1 MRAIVSTEQAP
12 RAIGPY
18 SQAVRA
24 ADTVWAS
31 GQIGL
36 EPSTGRLAEGGIE
49 AETRQAIENLR
60 AVLEAAGSSLDRVLK
75 VTVFLTDLAAD
86 FEAMN
91 RTYADFFGPNPPAR
105 TTVEVRALPRGAR
118 VEMDAVALTG

>member
-1 MRAIVSTEQAP
+1 M
-12 RAIGPY
+12 
-18 SQAVRA
+18 RA

-36 EPSTGRLAEGGIE
+36 EPSTGRLVEGGIE

-60 AVLEAAGSSLDRVLK
+60 AVLEAAGSGLDRVLK
-75 VTVFLTDLAAD
+75 VTVFLTDLASD
-86 FEAMN
+86 FEGMN
-91 RTYADFFGPNPPAR
+91 RIYAGYFGAGPPAR

-118 VEMDAVALTG
+118 VEMDAVALCPAGR